1 MGNLQFNSIILVSI
15 IQLELNNSY
24 MILKIT
30 IKMRNHNTS
39 DVTKNKI
46 NQPTN
51 RHNFFPV

>member
-30 IKMRNHNTS
+30 IKMRNHNAS